1 MIRAAL
7 ILALTPGLVAAQDI
21 PAGAAKNLPVLAKV
35 YRTHW
40 GTAPLKHVAA
50 GQVERE
56 SNWNER
62 AHLHTS
68 REDGYGL
75 VQMTVT
81 RSFNIYLTAVKW
93 RALRDWDWRADPY
106 NPERQLTFL
115 VLQDKANY
123 EASKAVNAEERWKMA
138 LVRYNAGDGRIA
150 ARRRYAL
157 GAGLPLD
164 RWTGGLEQAHGAL
177 ENSVLYG
184 RPLWKAVNEYPRVVF
199 QLADKY
205 KGRL

>member
-1 MIRAAL
+1 MLRVL
-7 ILALTPGLVAAQDI
+7 ILLLVPGLACAQEL
-21 PAGAAKNLPVLAKV
+21 PPGASKNLPTLAKV

-40 GTAPLKHVAA
+40 APAPLKHVAA
-50 GQVERE
+50 GQVEKE

-62 AHLHTS
+62 AHLHTD

-75 VQMTVT
+75 VQMTRT
-81 RSFNIYLTAVKW
+81 RSFNIYLSAVKW
-93 RALRDWDWRADPY
+93 KALKGWDWRADPY
-106 NPERQLTFL
+106 NPEKQLTFL
-115 VLQDKANY
+115 VLQDKCNY
-123 EASKAVNAEERWKMA
+123 EASKAVSPEERWKIA

-157 GAGLPLD
+157 GAGLPTD

-199 QLADKY
+199 KLAEKY
-205 KGRL
+205 RGKL